1 MLYYFIMSGLLIAT
15 GLFLLLANALKIP
28 YLKTS
33 KAVMNAGREDKKLS
47 KTIEAVALGIASK
60 LAQFIPM
67 DKYKRTRLESTLKS
81 AGIKM
86 TPETFT
92 ALALLKSLCIALLA
106 IPCAFIFPL
115 VIPFVIIL
123 AVAVYFRET
132 GKADAKMREK
142 REAIEQELP
151 RFVATV
157 EQELKTSRDILA
169 IMENFKKHAGV
180 HFAYELDVT
189 CADMRSSSYEAALTR
204 FEARIGSAQLSDVVR
219 GLVSVIRGDDSAVY
233 FKMLSHDFKL
243 IELQRLKS
251 QAQKIPPKI
260 RVFSFGMLMLFL
272 LTYLFGLLLRW
283 FVPGSF
289 VSPAENFW
297 QSAGY
302 LVFPA
307 AAIAI
312 PRIAMTVKMLRS
324 ALLAEMNKD
333 YVRTSYSRGN
343 DRRATLYL
351 HVLRNALPP
360 VVSFLAMTVA
370 DIVAGSVV
378 IEQVF
383 AIPGLGR
390 LLLTSIS
397 NRDYP
402 VVQAVVVLVAFWV
415 VLVNLLGDLL
425 NQRLDPRLRLTD

>member
-1 MLYYFIMSGLLIAT
+1 MEFLLIVFGILLAA
-15 GLFLLLANALKIP
+15 GMFLLLANALKIP

-60 LAQFIPM
+60 MAQLIPM

-142 REAIEQELP
+142 REAIEQEMP
-151 RFVATV
+151 RFVVTV

-243 IELQRLKS
+243 IGLQRLKS

-272 LTYLFGLLLRW
+272 LTYLFVMGMQLID
-283 FVPGSF
+283 S
-289 VSPAENFW
+289 
-297 QSAGY
+297 
-302 LVFPA
+302 
-307 AAIAI
+307 
-312 PRIAMTVKMLRS
+312 
-324 ALLAEMNKD
+324 
-333 YVRTSYSRGN
+333 
-343 DRRATLYL
+343 
-351 HVLRNALPP
+351 
-360 VVSFLAMTVA
+360 
-370 DIVAGSVV
+370 
-378 IEQVF
+378 
-383 AIPGLGR
+383 LG
-390 LLLTSIS
+390 TMI
-397 NRDYP
+397 
-402 VVQAVVVLVAFWV
+402 
-415 VLVNLLGDLL
+415 
-425 NQRLDPRLRLTD
+425 

>member
-1 MLYYFIMSGLLIAT
+1 MLIFLFILSGLLIAT

-60 LAQFIPM
+60 MAQFIPM

-169 IMENFKKHAGV
+169 IMENFKRHAGV

-233 FKMLSHDFKL
+233 FKMLAHDFKL
-243 IELQRLKS
+243 IELQRLKA

-272 LTYLFGLLLRW
+272 LTYLFVMGMQLIN
-283 FVPGSF
+283 S
-289 VSPAENFW
+289 
-297 QSAGY
+297 
-302 LVFPA
+302 
-307 AAIAI
+307 
-312 PRIAMTVKMLRS
+312 
-324 ALLAEMNKD
+324 
-333 YVRTSYSRGN
+333 
-343 DRRATLYL
+343 
-351 HVLRNALPP
+351 
-360 VVSFLAMTVA
+360 
-370 DIVAGSVV
+370 
-378 IEQVF
+378 
-383 AIPGLGR
+383 LG
-390 LLLTSIS
+390 TMI
-397 NRDYP
+397 
-402 VVQAVVVLVAFWV
+402 
-415 VLVNLLGDLL
+415 
-425 NQRLDPRLRLTD
+425 

>member
-1 MLYYFIMSGLLIAT
+1 MEFLLIVFGILLAA
-15 GLFLLLANALKIP
+15 GMFLLLANALKIP

-60 LAQFIPM
+60 MAQLIPM

-115 VIPFVIIL
+115 VIPFVIFL

-151 RFVATV
+151 RFVVTV

-243 IELQRLKS
+243 IGLQRLKS

-272 LTYLFGLLLRW
+272 LTYLFVMGMQLID
-283 FVPGSF
+283 S
-289 VSPAENFW
+289 
-297 QSAGY
+297 
-302 LVFPA
+302 
-307 AAIAI
+307 
-312 PRIAMTVKMLRS
+312 
-324 ALLAEMNKD
+324 
-333 YVRTSYSRGN
+333 
-343 DRRATLYL
+343 
-351 HVLRNALPP
+351 
-360 VVSFLAMTVA
+360 
-370 DIVAGSVV
+370 
-378 IEQVF
+378 
-383 AIPGLGR
+383 LG
-390 LLLTSIS
+390 TMI
-397 NRDYP
+397 
-402 VVQAVVVLVAFWV
+402 
-415 VLVNLLGDLL
+415 
-425 NQRLDPRLRLTD
+425 

>member
-1 MLYYFIMSGLLIAT
+1 MEFLLIVFGILLAA
-15 GLFLLLANALKIP
+15 GMFLLLANALKIP

-60 LAQFIPM
+60 MAQLIPM

-151 RFVATV
+151 RFVVTV

-243 IELQRLKS
+243 IGLQRLKS

-272 LTYLFGLLLRW
+272 LTYLFVMGMQLID
-283 FVPGSF
+283 PS
-289 VSPAENFW
+289 
-297 QSAGY
+297 
-302 LVFPA
+302 
-307 AAIAI
+307 
-312 PRIAMTVKMLRS
+312 
-324 ALLAEMNKD
+324 
-333 YVRTSYSRGN
+333 
-343 DRRATLYL
+343 
-351 HVLRNALPP
+351 
-360 VVSFLAMTVA
+360 
-370 DIVAGSVV
+370 
-378 IEQVF
+378 
-383 AIPGLGR
+383 GR
-390 LLLTSIS
+390 
-397 NRDYP
+397 
-402 VVQAVVVLVAFWV
+402 
-415 VLVNLLGDLL
+415 
-425 NQRLDPRLRLTD
+425 

>member
-1 MLYYFIMSGLLIAT
+1 MEFLLIVFGILLAA
-15 GLFLLLANALKIP
+15 GMFLLLANALKIP

-60 LAQFIPM
+60 MAQLIPM

-151 RFVATV
+151 RFVVTV

-243 IELQRLKS
+243 IGLQRLKS
-251 QAQKIPPKI
+251 QAQKIPLKI

-272 LTYLFGLLLRW
+272 LTYLFVMGMQLID
-283 FVPGSF
+283 S
-289 VSPAENFW
+289 
-297 QSAGY
+297 
-302 LVFPA
+302 
-307 AAIAI
+307 
-312 PRIAMTVKMLRS
+312 
-324 ALLAEMNKD
+324 
-333 YVRTSYSRGN
+333 
-343 DRRATLYL
+343 
-351 HVLRNALPP
+351 
-360 VVSFLAMTVA
+360 
-370 DIVAGSVV
+370 
-378 IEQVF
+378 
-383 AIPGLGR
+383 LG
-390 LLLTSIS
+390 TMI
-397 NRDYP
+397 
-402 VVQAVVVLVAFWV
+402 
-415 VLVNLLGDLL
+415 
-425 NQRLDPRLRLTD
+425 

>member
-1 MLYYFIMSGLLIAT
+1 MEFLLIVFGILLAA
-15 GLFLLLANALKIP
+15 GMFLLLANALKIP

-60 LAQFIPM
+60 MAQLIPM

-151 RFVATV
+151 RFVVTV

-272 LTYLFGLLLRW
+272 LTYLFVMGMQLID
-283 FVPGSF
+283 S
-289 VSPAENFW
+289 
-297 QSAGY
+297 
-302 LVFPA
+302 
-307 AAIAI
+307 
-312 PRIAMTVKMLRS
+312 
-324 ALLAEMNKD
+324 
-333 YVRTSYSRGN
+333 
-343 DRRATLYL
+343 
-351 HVLRNALPP
+351 
-360 VVSFLAMTVA
+360 
-370 DIVAGSVV
+370 
-378 IEQVF
+378 
-383 AIPGLGR
+383 LG
-390 LLLTSIS
+390 TMI
-397 NRDYP
+397 
-402 VVQAVVVLVAFWV
+402 
-415 VLVNLLGDLL
+415 
-425 NQRLDPRLRLTD
+425 

>member
-1 MLYYFIMSGLLIAT
+1 MEFLLITFGILLAA
-15 GLFLLLANALKIP
+15 GMFLLLANALKIP

-67 DKYKRTRLESTLKS
+67 DKYKRIRLESTLKS

-233 FKMLSHDFKL
+233 FKMLAHDFKL

-272 LTYLFGLLLRW
+272 LTYLFVMGMQLID
-283 FVPGSF
+283 S
-289 VSPAENFW
+289 
-297 QSAGY
+297 
-302 LVFPA
+302 
-307 AAIAI
+307 
-312 PRIAMTVKMLRS
+312 
-324 ALLAEMNKD
+324 
-333 YVRTSYSRGN
+333 
-343 DRRATLYL
+343 
-351 HVLRNALPP
+351 
-360 VVSFLAMTVA
+360 
-370 DIVAGSVV
+370 
-378 IEQVF
+378 
-383 AIPGLGR
+383 LG
-390 LLLTSIS
+390 TMI
-397 NRDYP
+397 
-402 VVQAVVVLVAFWV
+402 
-415 VLVNLLGDLL
+415 
-425 NQRLDPRLRLTD
+425 